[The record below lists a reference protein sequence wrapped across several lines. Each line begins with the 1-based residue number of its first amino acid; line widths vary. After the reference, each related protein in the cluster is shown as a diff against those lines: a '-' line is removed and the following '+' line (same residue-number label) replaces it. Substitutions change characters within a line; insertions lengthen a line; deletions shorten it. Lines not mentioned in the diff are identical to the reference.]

1 MVGSR
6 QRILLQKRQDFQSKI
21 NARNSRPGGRSPT
34 RDGQFSRSTTARCEA
49 SEKAR
54 HNGFKHST
62 TARCG
67 GSEETGKAFK
77 HFITARCEGRGKTGK
92 ARNKGFKLSTT
103 ARCEE
108 KEEMRRKTWASGL
121 PGFPTLAAQI
131 STLAAQVST
140 LTAQGW
146 EMVAGWKH
154 LTTSSQ
160 EKKKDFPE

>member
-21 NARNSRPGGRSPT
+21 NARNARPGGRSPT
-34 RDGQFSRSTTARCEA
+34 RDGQFSRSTTARCGA
-49 SEKAR
+49 
-54 HNGFKHST
+54 
-62 TARCG
+62 
-67 GSEETGKAFK
+67 SEETGK
-77 HFITARCEGRGKTGK
+77 HSITARCEGRGKTGK
-92 ARNKGFKLSTT
+92 ARDKGFKLSTT
-103 ARCEE
+103 TRCEE